1 MSSSGRTNRI
11 NNAAFIQNRQT
22 MPVKTHLGA
31 LYAGRVTQFGSFYA
45 IGMYALGSW
54 GQYVCLFVCDVNA
67 IFILCRLCMKQR
79 KTLFDLF
86 HSAIRMK
93 HSRQHL
99 HIDRVT
105 EVTAVFENEKE
116 EEDEQKKQHTQ
127 LSDYNLSFFFLW
139 KMSFIVFPLCAILQ
153 RNNYLPTIL
162 QTTLFGLF
170 CKIHF
175 FSPSLSLSLSS
186 SGVRLCHRRWIILKR
201 NHGNSKYF
209 KLFRRYCSFTSS
221 LLCECVC
228 VYAAF
233 CVSIQRKYI
242 FVLGFFYIVVA
253 VIVVMS
259 LLSVVLLSK
268 IGWIDERDNSLSAW
282 RTNDRDSVI

>member
-45 IGMYALGSW
+45 IGMHALGSW

-86 HSAIRMK
+86 QSAIRMK

-116 EEDEQKKQHTQ
+116 EEEQKKQHTQ

-175 FSPSLSLSLSS
+175 FSPSLSLSVSLAPVCACVIVGESFWKGIMVILSIS
-186 SGVRLCHRRWIILKR
+186 
-201 NHGNSKYF
+201 N
-209 KLFRRYCSFTSS
+209 CSEDIVH
-221 LLCECVC
+221 LQ
-228 VYAAF
+228 AHF
-233 CVSIQRKYI
+233 CVSVCVCCFLCFHSEEIYFCFRFFLYCCCCYCCYES
-242 FVLGFFYIVVA
+242 FVGCFVIKNWVNRRERQFSLGLTY
-253 VIVVMS
+253 
-259 LLSVVLLSK
+259 K
-268 IGWIDERDNSLSAW
+268 R
-282 RTNDRDSVI
+282 